1 MRQIKTLGIT
11 HPATRDS
18 LGGDRIQFQA
28 KSIRVNDRIRIREV
42 MVIGEDGT
50 QLGVMPPEEGLK
62 LAQQAGLDLVEI
74 APMAKPPVCRIMD
87 FSKFKYEQEKKEK
100 EARKKQ
106 HATHIKEIRLKPKI
120 GAHDYLVKLGFIKKF
135 IERKD
140 KVKVSLIF
148 RGREM
153 AHPELGNRVLERL
166 KADIA
171 DVAQIEKPPLRE
183 GRAIIMIIA
192 PK

>member
-1 MRQIKTLGIT
+1 
-11 HPATRDS
+11 
-18 LGGDRIQFQA
+18 
-28 KSIRVNDRIRIREV
+28 
-42 MVIGEDGT
+42 MVIGEDGG
-50 QLGVMPPEEGLK
+50 QLGVMAPEEALK

-100 EARKKQ
+100 ESRKKQ

-135 IERKD
+135 LERKD
-140 KVKVSLIF
+140 KVKVTLIF

-153 AHPELGNRVLERL
+153 AHPELGNKVLERL
-166 KADIA
+166 KVDIA

-183 GRAIIMIIA
+183 GRAIIMIVA

>member
-1 MRQIKTLGIT
+1 
-11 HPATRDS
+11 
-18 LGGDRIQFQA
+18 
-28 KSIRVNDRIRIREV
+28 
-42 MVIGEDGT
+42 MVIAEDGG
-50 QLGVMPPEEGLK
+50 QLGVMAPEEGLK

-74 APMAKPPVCRIMD
+74 APTAKPPVCRIMD

-106 HATHIKEIRLKPKI
+106 HATQLKEIRLKPKI
-120 GAHDYLVKLGFIKKF
+120 GDHDYQVKVGFIKKF
-135 IERKD
+135 LEHKD
-140 KVKVSLIF
+140 KVKVTLIF

-153 AHPELGNRVLERL
+153 AHPELGNKVLERL
-166 KADIA
+166 RVDIA
-171 DVAQIEKPPLRE
+171 DVAQIEKTPFRE

>member
-1 MRQIKTLGIT
+1 
-11 HPATRDS
+11 
-18 LGGDRIQFQA
+18 
-28 KSIRVNDRIRIREV
+28 
-42 MVIGEDGT
+42 MVIAEDGK
-50 QLGVMPPEEGLK
+50 QLGVMAPEEGLK

-74 APMAKPPVCRIMD
+74 APTARPPVCRIMD

-106 HATHIKEIRLKPKI
+106 HATQLKEIRLKPKI
-120 GAHDYLVKLGFIKKF
+120 GDHDYLVKLGFIKKF
-135 IERKD
+135 LEHKD
-140 KVKVSLIF
+140 KVKVTLIF

-153 AHPELGNRVLERL
+153 AHPELGNKVLERL
-166 KADIA
+166 KADIV
-171 DVAQIEKPPLRE
+171 DIAQIEKTPFRE

>member
-1 MRQIKTLGIT
+1 
-11 HPATRDS
+11 
-18 LGGDRIQFQA
+18 
-28 KSIRVNDRIRIREV
+28 
-42 MVIGEDGT
+42 MVIGEDGK

-74 APMAKPPVCRIMD
+74 APMARPPVCRIMD
-87 FSKFKYEQEKKEK
+87 FSKYKYEQEKKEK

-120 GAHDYLVKLGFIKKF
+120 GDHDYLVKLGFIKKF
-135 IERKD
+135 LERKD
-140 KVKVSLIF
+140 KVKITLIF

-153 AHPELGNRVLERL
+153 AHPEMGDKVIERL

-171 DVAQIEKPPLRE
+171 EIGQIEKPPLRE
-183 GRAIIMIIA
+183 GRAVIMVVG

>member
-1 MRQIKTLGIT
+1 
-11 HPATRDS
+11 
-18 LGGDRIQFQA
+18 
-28 KSIRVNDRIRIREV
+28 
-42 MVIGEDGT
+42 MVISEDGK

-74 APMAKPPVCRIMD
+74 APMARPPVCRIMD
-87 FSKFKYEQEKKEK
+87 FSKYKYEQEKKEK

-120 GAHDYLVKLGFIKKF
+120 GDHDYMVKLGFVKKF
-135 IERKD
+135 LERKD
-140 KVKVSLIF
+140 KVKITLIF

-153 AHPELGNRVLERL
+153 AHPELGEKVIERL

-171 DVAQIEKPPLRE
+171 EFGQVEKPPIKE
-183 GRAIIMIIA
+183 GRAVIMVVA